1 LQKHV
6 ILTFVGLVLAIVVV
20 AWIRPNTAGGVT
32 LLGALAMLST
42 IAVGS
47 LFIRA
52 RPKPVAKKG
61 RRGRQ
66 DKP

>member
-1 LQKHV
+1 MQKHV
-6 ILTFVGLVLAIVVV
+6 ILTFVGLVLAIAVV
-20 AWIRPNTAGGVT
+20 AWIRPNTTGGVT

-52 RPKPVAKKG
+52 RPKPPAKRV
-61 RRGRQ
+61 RRGSQ
-66 DKP
+66 GKQ